1 MKPDRLLRWLILL
14 ALLPS
19 LLALQPRL
27 AAEHPGPVA
36 LTLDMAAVL
45 DEARATGQDVW
56 DLLEQYRSWGVNGL
70 AIAEPNL
77 RTLITLGQV
86 NYADGSSLKL
96 IYPQAGFR
104 AGWYYLEAPPAL
116 LEQLASLWKLPSHR
130 LTVNQNQ
137 WLGSPIDVAFFPAA
151 TPQDWVDRATQLGF
165 YVVYRPFNLDYRN
178 LEADLWPKNIDAVA
192 FAGTEVLGFPQNLS
206 RVSDTLQQPIALIE
220 GTPQEGFSALARQHP
235 VLRLFSLRP
244 EWQFSLKP
252 IEAADKYVL
261 AARERGHQILYFRP
275 YPQSTDTQQFLQRL
289 QRGLSSSQVAIEHP
303 VPRNFSLSPLRWAA
317 WLGLAAGLGLLALGY
332 PHPFGWAV
340 AGMVLLLALGAGRT
354 DAGPLLA
361 ALIFPVLGFLERRKG
376 LGIWIAATLY
386 SLAGVVFLAALGSD
400 PAKVVGLEAFRGVSL
415 TLVVPPALV
424 LLSFLPQDFR
434 PALNALWNHRLKL
447 GEVGMALAALA
458 LLALVVLRRGNDA
471 PVVPSWEI
479 ELRALLQDLMV
490 RPRFKELF
498 AHALAPLALWLPWP
512 AWIRAGLLVLIAV
525 GEASIL
531 NTFSH
536 YHTPLSISFF
546 RVLNGIIFGLAA
558 GIAAW
563 WIVRRLRK
571 WWLG

>member
-1 MKPDRLLRWLILL
+1 MKPERLLRWLILL

-27 AAEHPGPVA
+27 AAEQPGPVA

-45 DEARATGQDVW
+45 DEARATGRDVW

-77 RTLITLGQV
+77 RTLISLGQV
-86 NYADGSSLKL
+86 NYTDGGSLKL

-104 AGWYYLEAPPAL
+104 TGWYYLQASPAL
-116 LEQLASLWKLPSHR
+116 IDRLASLWKLPSHR
-130 LTVNQNQ
+130 LKVDQMQ
-137 WLGSPIDVAFFPAA
+137 WLGSPIDVAFFPAGP
-151 TPQDWVDRATQLGF
+151 PQDWIDQATQMGF
-165 YVVYRPFNLDYRN
+165 YVVYRPFNLEYRN
-178 LEADLWPKNIDAVA
+178 LEAQLWPQGADAIA
-192 FAGTEVLGFPQNLS
+192 FAGIEVLGFPQQLS
-206 RVSDTLQQPIALIE
+206 QVSDTLEQPIALIE
-220 GTPQEGFSALARQHP
+220 GTPQEGFAALARQHP

-252 IEAADKYVL
+252 SEAADKYLL

-275 YPQSTDTQQFLQRL
+275 YPYQDDTRRFLQTL

-303 VPRNFSLSPLRWAA
+303 APRNFTPSPLRWAA
-317 WLGLAAGLGLLALGY
+317 WLGLVAGLGLLALGY
-332 PHPFGWAV
+332 PQPIGWAV
-340 AGMVLLLALGAGRT
+340 AGLVGLLALGAGRS

-361 ALIFPVLGFLERRKG
+361 ALVFPVLGFLERRKG
-376 LGIWIAATLY
+376 LGIWLAATLY
-386 SLAGVVFLAALGSD
+386 SLAGVVFLAALGSE
-400 PAKVVGLEAFRGVSL
+400 PATVLGLEAFRGVSL

-434 PALNALWNHRLKL
+434 PALNALWDHRIKL
-447 GEVGMALAALA
+447 GEVGLALAALA

-471 PVVPSWEI
+471 PAVASWEI

-512 AWIRAGLLVLIAV
+512 AWIKAGLLVLIAV

-546 RVLNGIIFGLAA
+546 RVLNGIFIGLAA
-558 GIAAW
+558 GVAAW
-563 WIVRRLRK
+563 WILRRLRK